1 MPDRAWTDVTGPA
14 RMLPTNRSWTDV
26 AQVLHRCGSG
36 PAQMW
41 LRSCT
46 DVAQVLHRCGSGPAW
61 LAVAPRR
68 FVLSS
73 GGNRYPFRAL
83 LQTLLPLRIRRRG
96 TQDGSFLPET
106 RRGACAASH
115 SGRGQPETRMLIGP
129 GPGRAG
135 VESFASPRRLA
146 RCQVRPGGPLRLGR
160 WQSLPQ
166 SRRPGWVQ
174 VLTPPGRACGMM
186 DWVPEY
192 QGGIGLPPPIVLFAF
207 IALWFSS
214 EAGPGEALS

>member
-1 MPDRAWTDVTGPA
+1 
-14 RMLPTNRSWTDV
+14 
-26 AQVLHRCGSG
+26 
-36 PAQMW
+36 MW

-46 DVAQVLHRCGSGPAW
+46 DVAQVLHRCGSGPAQTDVAQVLHRCGSGPAQMRLRSCTDVAQVLDRCGLGPGQMWLRSWTESCGSGPSW

-129 GPGRAG
+129 PGPRPGRAG
-135 VESFASPRRLA
+135 VGSFASPRRLA
-146 RCQVRPGGPLRLGR
+146 R
-160 WQSLPQ
+160 S
-166 SRRPGWVQ
+166 
-174 VLTPPGRACGMM
+174 
-186 DWVPEY
+186 
-192 QGGIGLPPPIVLFAF
+192 
-207 IALWFSS
+207 
-214 EAGPGEALS
+214 